1 MFCSFIYSLLT
12 RISLVLNKS
21 LFKIF
26 KNNEKMK
33 DFNLKIGRLRKID
46 GESYCELLFIH
57 FLIYLLSQIDTK
69 EVSERNRH
77 ILALIYLL
85 IFILLLLKF

>member
-1 MFCSFIYSLLT
+1 
-12 RISLVLNKS
+12 
-21 LFKIF
+21 
-26 KNNEKMK
+26 MK

-46 GESYCELLFIH
+46 GESYCELLFIN